1 MAGEKEKEQQVPPLP
16 QVTFSTFILS
26 INTSALVHL
35 GVLPEPTSGEV
46 KKDLQLAKHT
56 IDTLAMLQEK
66 TRGNLS
72 EEEKALL
79 DNILYDLRMRYVGL
93 DPA

>member
-1 MAGEKEKEQQVPPLP
+1 MAEEKEQRQEAPPLP
-16 QVTFSTFILS
+16 QVTFSTFVLS

-35 GVLPEPTSGEV
+35 GVLPEPSSGEM
-46 KKDLQLAKHT
+46 KQDLVLAKHT

-72 EEEKALL
+72 DEEKALL